1 MTSNEKT
8 QNYKV
13 VNLVESYNF
22 HIEII
27 FVQIFMNKYDSS
39 KVRSC
44 HADKGWHDKTILLCR
59 LEWRDKF
66 DMWNIYWQTPFE
78 RSRACQR
85 STLCQANAYST
96 TACLIS
102 AIKRVKSKLK
112 NRLKINKKIRRG
124 RSGGLPRADT
134 RTGTGF

>member
-13 VNLVESYNF
+13 VDLVESYNF

-27 FVQIFMNKYDSS
+27 FVQILMNKYDSS

-44 HADKGWHDKTILLCR
+44 HADEGWHDKTILLCR

-66 DMWNIYWQTPFE
+66 DMWIYTGRLLSSALE
-78 RSRACQR
+78 R
-85 STLCQANAYST
+85 ANVVHF
-96 TACLIS
+96 
-102 AIKRVKSKLK
+102 VKPMHIA
-112 NRLKINKKIRRG
+112 RQHV
-124 RSGGLPRADT
+124 
-134 RTGTGF
+134 